1 MSRDYY
7 AKQDSTNQALKVK
20 EDDSYYS
27 FLKDMPLNDV
37 KTVLANKTQDIYQP
51 FRIYGPVPEKH
62 IPTSLFLHQTA
73 LIILIRRKALLT
85 FLKEKGVKLNKEQ
98 EAIRLRQEK
107 LGRNYCQNY
116 NEAVNCREREDG
128 IAL

>member
-37 KTVLANKTQDIYQP
+37 TVLANTNASTFINRFEYMD
-51 FRIYGPVPEKH
+51 
-62 IPTSLFLHQTA
+62 LF
-73 LIILIRRKALLT
+73 RKAYSDQSFSPSDSIDYTYPKKPLLT

-107 LGRNYCQNY
+107 LL
-116 NEAVNCREREDG
+116 E
-128 IAL
+128 LLPKL

>member
-1 MSRDYY
+1 MD
-7 AKQDSTNQALKVK
+7 
-20 EDDSYYS
+20 
-27 FLKDMPLNDV
+27 
-37 KTVLANKTQDIYQP
+37 
-51 FRIYGPVPEKH
+51 
-62 IPTSLFLHQTA
+62 LF
-73 LIILIRRKALLT
+73 RKAYSDQSFSPSDSIDYTYPKKPLLT

-107 LGRNYCQNY
+107 LAGTTAKNY